1 MLEFCLPGGGLMG
14 VTLAGAM
21 VALRERG
28 VVPQVVTGIS
38 SGAQAAY
45 AALAEEYI
53 FDTVRWF
60 KRAKSLFMTKPLRR
74 FIPPYDIVGEEA
86 LSIASG
92 YGSDPSYLKTLGVKH
107 FYVGYTELPRLRF
120 VAEDILTCGSR
131 VDAYRAILKS
141 STIPFLTHFAP
152 HCAGAIDGGFRKMA
166 FSSPCRD
173 TRERWL
179 LTYRTSKG
187 QPRFRGGERFDRVLD
202 FACLLRNPFYA
213 TDAQLDTCFAMGYDQ
228 GMAVAL

>member
-1 MLEFCLPGGGLMG
+1 MG

-45 AALAEEYI
+45 AALTEEYV

-60 KRAKSLFMTKPLRR
+60 KRAKGLFMTKPLRR
-74 FIPPYDIVGEEA
+74 FIPPYDTFGLEA
-86 LSIASG
+86 LGIAKD
-92 YGSDPSYLKTLGVKH
+92 YGSDPSYLKTLGVRH
-107 FYVGYTELPRLRF
+107 FYVGYTEIPGMRF
-120 VAEDILTCGSR
+120 VVEDILTCTSR
-131 VDAYRAILKS
+131 MDAYRAILKS

-166 FSSPCRD
+166 FSSPCQD

-179 LTYRTSKG
+179 LTYRTAKG
-187 QPRFRGGERFDRVLD
+187 TPRFRNGDHFDRVLP

-213 TDAQLDTCFAMGYDQ
+213 TDAQIDTCFAMGYDQ